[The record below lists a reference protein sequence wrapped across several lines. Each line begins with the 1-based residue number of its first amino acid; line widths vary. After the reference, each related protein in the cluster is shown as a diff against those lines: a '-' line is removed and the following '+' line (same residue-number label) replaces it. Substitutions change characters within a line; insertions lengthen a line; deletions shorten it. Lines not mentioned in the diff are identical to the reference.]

1 MPILRAGSLTL
12 QSKKLLKKP
21 LELNPENRRGR
32 AKAGVGRAGAK
43 AGGGRADANAGI
55 GEAGAKAGVG
65 RAGANAGGI
74 GAVKVKRK
82 LESHNDGT
90 DKA

>member
-21 LELNPENRRGR
+21 LDLNPENRRGR
-32 AKAGVGRAGAK
+32 AKAGVGRAGA
-43 AGGGRADANAGI
+43 NAGV

>member
-1 MPILRAGSLTL
+1 MIRFLPILRAGSLTL

-21 LELNPENRRGR
+21 FELNPENRRGR
-32 AKAGVGRAGAK
+32 AKARVGRAGA
-43 AGGGRADANAGI
+43 NAGV
-55 GEAGAKAGVG
+55 GEAGATAGVG

>member
-1 MPILRAGSLTL
+1 MIRFLPILRAGSLTL

-32 AKAGVGRAGAK
+32 AKAGVGRAGA
-43 AGGGRADANAGI
+43 N
-55 GEAGAKAGVG
+55 AGVG
-65 RAGANAGGI
+65 EAGANAGGI

>member
-1 MPILRAGSLTL
+1 LPILRAGSLTL

-32 AKAGVGRAGAK
+32 AKAGVGRAGA
-43 AGGGRADANAGI
+43 N
-55 GEAGAKAGVG
+55 AGVG
-65 RAGANAGGI
+65 EAGANAGGI